1 MGHTTYQHE
10 ADRDFIEVLARGDWQ
25 KALLAGTEA
34 WDGST
39 IRQVDWLAEKI
50 ARLGEDHAD
59 VYWHI
64 ENRVKWTDH
73 LLARIKES
81 GFVVRL
87 DGPSARIER
96 TDDTVDEPGVA
107 EAAAAA
113 GIADIPL
120 QYHRISLAG
129 ISAGIAVYACVASA
143 VYPFGPFFR
152 ANRFVLGGFEP
163 VEIGEVS
170 RAERVH
176 TTLKKAINRTR
187 KIRKSIDDWTAYR
200 VQMDE
205 IRRAREEARI
215 AAEEAEAEAKSLAED
230 AEELAAAFAPDA
242 EAA

>member
-10 ADRDFIEVLARGDWQ
+10 ADHDFIEVLARGDWQ

-107 EAAAAA
+107 EAAAA
-113 GIADIPL
+113 
-120 QYHRISLAG
+120 
-129 ISAGIAVYACVASA
+129 AGIAVYACVASA

-230 AEELAAAFAPDA
+230 AEELAAA
-242 EAA
+242 